1 MRSRKLDVL
10 AGFALFLFFGG
21 RAYAQGSDAPRS
33 RPAPEVIPTAPPV
46 PAAEVPVAPAGT
58 PLSVSD
64 PMLVPVPMPA
74 KSLHKW
80 EEALALIKSRST
92 DLRIAEVEITRAEA
106 QWRQALAGALP
117 SLNATGS
124 LTHQLITNTSSQ
136 VIGVGPTGP
145 QFRDVQV
152 PFPNAANASI
162 TLVQPLIATRPWYAL
177 GTAKQSEAVARL
189 NVADVKRQITL
200 RVANGMVAVVTQERI
215 AELNRVGLKNALE
228 RLELT
233 QRRATLGAATGLD
246 VIRARQDVETA
257 RTSLVTGDESLR
269 QSREALGLAL
279 GLPEAVAVAP
289 DVHIDGLERAAL
301 ATCKPSRNLDDR
313 PDVASAGASIV
324 LAGRTRGD
332 AKRQFLPTVNFQST
346 VNTTSVDTGAAPA
359 TTWNIQGVLSVP
371 IWDGGARYATLRTAD
386 VDIER
391 ATQRLEAVKRQAT
404 IEITQARRAVD
415 VAGQSREVSEKARD
429 LAKETDRLVRTA
441 YQEGR
446 GTSLELVAAATT
458 LRQAEI
464 TLALRE
470 FDVVRARVA
479 AVIALS
485 VCDY

>member
-1 MRSRKLDVL
+1 ML
-10 AGFALFLFFGG
+10 AA
-21 RAYAQGSDAPRS
+21 
-33 RPAPEVIPTAPPV
+33 V
-46 PAAEVPVAPAGT
+46 P
-58 PLSVSD
+58 L
-64 PMLVPVPMPA
+64 PA
-74 KSLHKW
+74 KTLHKW

-92 DLRIAEVEITRAEA
+92 DLRIAEVEIGRAEA
-106 QWRQALAGALP
+106 QWRLALAGALTII
-117 SLNATGS
+117 NANGS

-136 VIGVGPTGP
+136 VSGVVVNANGTTPT
-145 QFRDVQV
+145 FREVQV

-162 TLVQPLIATRPWYAL
+162 SVVQPLLATRPWYAM
-177 GTAKQSEAVARL
+177 GTAKQAEAVAKL
-189 NVADVKRQITL
+189 NVEDIKRQIAL

-233 QRRATLGAATGLD
+233 QRRADLGAATGLD
-246 VIRARQDVETA
+246 VVRAKQDAETA
-257 RTSLVTGDESLR
+257 RTSIVTGDESLR

-279 GLPEAVAVAP
+279 GIPEAIGVAP
-289 DVHIDGLERAAL
+289 DVRIDGLERAAV
-301 ATCKPSRNLDDR
+301 ATCKPSQKLEDR
-313 PDVASAGASIV
+313 ADVASAGASIA
-324 LAGRTRGD
+324 LAERTRGD
-332 AKRQFLPTVNFQST
+332 VKRQYLPTINFQSSIA
-346 VNTTSVDTGAAPA
+346 TTSIDTGAAPA
-359 TTWNIQGVLSVP
+359 TTWNIQGVLSIP
-371 IWDGGARYATLRTAD
+371 IWDGGARYANMRTAD

-391 ATQRLEAVKRQAT
+391 ATQRLEAIRRQAT

-415 VAGQSREVSEKARD
+415 VAAQSREVTEKTRD

-485 VCDY
+485 RCEY